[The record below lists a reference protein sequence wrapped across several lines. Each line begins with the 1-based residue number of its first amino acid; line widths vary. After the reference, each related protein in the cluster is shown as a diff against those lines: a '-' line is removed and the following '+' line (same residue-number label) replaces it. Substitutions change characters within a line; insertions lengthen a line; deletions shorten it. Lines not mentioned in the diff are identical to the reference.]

1 MALGAWLGLFVSYGI
16 VILMRFINN
25 SLTSF
30 FYLDFMEKSIMLIG
44 ILLAA
49 ILGNAAGKRKLNKK
63 EA

>member
-1 MALGAWLGLFVSYGI
+1 
-16 VILMRFINN
+16 
-25 SLTSF
+25 
-30 FYLDFMEKSIMLIG
+30 MEKSIMLIG